1 MKVNLYNQG
10 GEVIGEVQLPARV
23 FGVAVDHDL
32 LHQAAVAQLANR
44 RQVLAHTKD
53 RSEVSG
59 GGKKPWRQKGTG
71 RARHGSIRSPIWKGG
86 GVAFGPS
93 KDRNFSVKIN
103 KKVKRKAIFM
113 ALSGKVKDQQL
124 LVLDGMAVNEAK
136 TKILVSILKT
146 IASKF
151 TGYKSSKTRPDSILM
166 ISDRNDEKIIR
177 AINNIGFAKALD
189 AKSLNVLDLLSC
201 KYILLTKDAI
211 PVIEEAYKI

>member
-1 MKVNLYNQG
+1 MKTDLYNQG
-10 GEVIGEVQLPARV
+10 GEVIGEVQLPEKV
-23 FGVAVDHDL
+23 FGVAIDHDL

-113 ALSGKVKDQQL
+113 ALSGKVKDKQI
-124 LVLDGMAVNEAK
+124 LVLDGVSINEAK
-136 TKILVSILKT
+136 TKTLVGLLKT
-146 IASKF
+146 ISGKLA
-151 TGYKSSKTRPDSILM
+151 GYRSSKTKKDSVLM
-166 ISDRNDEKIIR
+166 VSAKSDEKLNR
-177 AINNIGFAKALD
+177 AINNIGFAKTLD
-189 AKSLNVLDLLSC
+189 AKSLNVLDLLSY
-201 KYILLTKDAI
+201 KYILLTQDAI
-211 PVIEEAYKI
+211 PVIEETYKI

>member
-1 MKVNLYNQG
+1 
-10 GEVIGEVQLPARV
+10 VIGEVELPEKV
-23 FGVAVDHDL
+23 FGVAIDHDL
-32 LHQAAVAQLANR
+32 LQQAAMAQLANR

-113 ALSGKVKDQQL
+113 ALSGKVKDQQIV
-124 LVLDGMAVNEAK
+124 VLDGVALSEAK
-136 TKILVSILKT
+136 TKILLAILK
-146 IASKF
+146 IVAGKL
-151 TGYKSSKTRPDSILM
+151 TGYRSSKTKQDSVLM
-166 ISDRNDEKIIR
+166 VSARNDGKLIR

-189 AKSLNVLDLLSC
+189 AKSLNVLDLLSY

-211 PVIEEAYKI
+211 PIIEETYKI